1 MIKGYIFKDEGWQ
14 VGFLSS
20 IGADGE
26 ALFTT
31 YGIYSTW
38 GEALKALIDAQ
49 IKGQ

>member
-26 ALFTT
+26 ALYTT
-31 YGIYSTW
+31 HGIYSTW
-38 GEALKALIDAQ
+38 DEALQALVAAQ
-49 IKGQ
+49 IEAQ